1 MTGNDLAKFI
11 EEQLTIADRWVSGT
25 ADLGELHIASILV
38 LAWLGIIMIVL
49 VGTFTWLIWNER
61 ETPPNSEPKDRLIG
75 IIRGTMG
82 LLRHTIFM
90 LIYFSGA
97 AILFTAWLVIAEI
110 AGTINEELELVALVV
125 SGIPM
130 IYLAYHYYTLLERC
144 FFRNSEKLD

>member
-25 ADLGELHIASILV
+25 ADLGELHIVSILV

-61 ETPPNSEPKDRLIG
+61 ETRPNPEPKDRPSQIIG
-75 IIRGTMG
+75 GTMW

-90 LIYFSGA
+90 LAYFSGV
-97 AILFTAWLVIAEI
+97 AILFTASWAIAEI
-110 AGTINEELELVALVV
+110 AGTINEELELVAGVV
-125 SGIPM
+125 GGITA
-130 IYLAYHYYTLLERC
+130 IYLAYRYCILLIRRI
-144 FFRNSEKLD
+144 FPNSETFD

>member
-1 MTGNDLAKFI
+1 
-11 EEQLTIADRWVSGT
+11 
-25 ADLGELHIASILV
+25 
-38 LAWLGIIMIVL
+38 MIVL

-61 ETPPNSEPKDRLIG
+61 ETRPNPEPKDRPIG

-90 LIYFSGA
+90 LTYFSGA